1 MIRIHFDILW
11 TMIADALYHC
21 FAQDLR
27 RFEKNIAPTIFRNF
41 INMPGKVIYDGDK
54 FLVKIRKKAHTPILK
69 GVEKLQT
76 SFSVPWLDG
85 KSMKIEWTA

>member
-1 MIRIHFDILW
+1 MIRLLCDVLC
-11 TMIADALYHC
+11 TMVADTLYHR

-27 RFEKNIAPTIFRNF
+27 RFENNIAPTIFRNF

-54 FLVKIRKKAHTPILK
+54 FLVKIRKRAHTPILK

-85 KSMKIEWTA
+85 KYMKIEWKA